1 VGHGVSLSRPDN
13 DPRQLSNDRLRGGI
27 TQDMKRP
34 RVVAALIALL
44 ASPLVLIGGTPAQA
58 VPVASYRFLP
68 ARVFGTV
75 AVGMPDPRT
84 VQVQHL
90 DPATGSWDAPATIY
104 HARGRVTCGAIDGRA
119 SSPTGPGV
127 VLLLEC
133 DKPYYDD
140 QAPAHSV
147 AVVSRDGRSWSHRKL
162 PGEAY
167 RDPAISPSATYAAW
181 LAGPSGG
188 YVEWSAASGFGRPA
202 RTSYRYDQGMET
214 PVVDD
219 TGTVTVVGP
228 EVSPGGCVVG
238 IHARTLSGVPSHTTL
253 PVDPGCTEGDF
264 ENVDAL
270 TVLGG
275 GTERA
280 TQFTVARGA
289 VGAAWGVTRVAPADA
304 PGLERW
310 GTNPKR
316 IQTHYVYSTR
326 PGSTIVAVGSEERH
340 HVMAQVFD
348 QDSWTWSPPTELYA
362 ATRRCDEGYFD
373 QPASALYVDVLK
385 CGIGYVALVSADGT
399 SWTVRDIHR
408 NPFAVT
414 DRGVALPGRAATT
427 VVRPDGVQEFPVAA
441 DGPCDVLVPGRA
453 GELVRL
459 HGRRGSWPTR
469 VQVST
474 GGRFHTVSRARRV
487 ADVCRGALVHP
498 GYVSLDGRHTARD
511 GQFVLRGGTWRFVY
525 LRADS

>member
-1 VGHGVSLSRPDN
+1 MK
-13 DPRQLSNDRLRGGI
+13 RLRA
-27 TQDMKRP
+27 
-34 RVVAALIALL
+34 VAALVAL
-44 ASPLVLIGGTPAQA
+44 AAPLFQLLGGTPAQA
-58 VPVASYRFLP
+58 GTVASYRFLP
-68 ARVFGTV
+68 AQVFGTV
-75 AVGMPDPRT
+75 AVGMPDSRT

-90 DPATGSWDAPATIY
+90 DPAAGTWDAPSTIY
-104 HARGRVTCGAIDGRA
+104 RTRGRVTCGALDGRA

-127 VLLLEC
+127 VLLVEC
-133 DKPYYDD
+133 DRPYYDD

-147 AVVSRDGRSWSHRKL
+147 ALVSGDGRSWGHHRL

-181 LAGPSGG
+181 LAGAAGE
-188 YVEWSAASGFGRPA
+188 YVEWSAAGGFTQPA
-202 RTSYRYDQGMET
+202 RTSYRYDHGLET

-219 TGTVTVVGP
+219 TGTVTVIGP
-228 EVSPGGCVVG
+228 EASAGDCVVG
-238 IHARTLSGVPSHTTL
+238 IHARTLSGALSHTML

-280 TQFTVARGA
+280 NQLTVARSA
-289 VGAAWGVTRVAPADA
+289 VGAPWAVTEVAPADA

-310 GTNPKR
+310 GANPKR
-316 IQTHYVYSTR
+316 IQTHFLYSTR
-326 PGSTIVAVGSEERH
+326 PGSTIVAIGSEERH
-340 HVMAQVFD
+340 RVSAQVFD
-348 QDSWTWSPPTELYA
+348 QATWTWHPPTQLYA
-362 ATRRCDEGYFD
+362 ASRRCDEGYFD
-373 QPASALYVDVLK
+373 LPASALYVDVLK
-385 CGIGYVALVSADGT
+385 CGTGYVALVSADGIG
-399 SWTVRDIHR
+399 WTVRDIHR

-414 DRGVALPGRAATT
+414 DRGVALPGPKDTT
-427 VVRPDGVQEFPVAA
+427 VARPDGVQEFPVTTE
-441 DGPCDVLVPGRA
+441 GPCDVVVPGRA

-459 HGRRGSWPTR
+459 HGRRGGWPTR

-487 ADVCRGALVHP
+487 ADACRGVLVYP
-498 GYVSLDGRHTARD
+498 GYISLDGRHTARD
-511 GQFVLRGGTWRFVY
+511 GQLVLRHGTWRFVY